1 MKAKVL
7 ISDDPKLE
15 DLMTTEEEERDFE
28 TFTFASPK
36 ALKRKTL

>member
-15 DLMTTEEEERDFE
+15 DLMTTEEEERDFK
-28 TFTFASPK
+28 TFTLASPK
-36 ALKRKTL
+36 AL